1 MKGVSSNGRCRCG
14 PFARP
19 LGRCSLLLSVTALLV
34 GASPAGSAP
43 VSGHELAPVVVTG
56 TGSARLLEENP
67 VRTEVLDRETLDR
80 LQADSLQ
87 EALRFVPGLLLREI
101 HGKGGQ
107 EVWMQGLNGD
117 RVLVL
122 IDGVPVTASTGSTVD
137 LSQIGLLDV
146 DRIEIVKGAMSA
158 LYGSSAMGGVIN
170 VITRDQRAARSARLQ
185 ADLGSYGDA
194 DRGSI
199 GRARVAGRVGARGDR
214 AAAELAVNWRD
225 TDGFDLTPDRWSTQ
239 GDAGSR
245 LNVDLDTRWM
255 PDEQWRFEFRP
266 GYYRESLRNR
276 FTNSQPGV
284 GAVPFV
290 KGELATRLRLGGGA
304 HWQDRTGR
312 RLSLSALHDR
322 FDDQTWQDAVRTPER
337 DQQRDAHLTIS
348 RADATWNQ
356 PLFDRHL
363 LTLGVLAQQDTLRQT
378 QTKRVDGR
386 QVTIDEVGGEVRRET
401 VETFAQGSVF
411 FADGDVELLPGLRFE
426 NDSDFGSHWT
436 PKLNAMWWAGSWKH
450 YELRLRGGLGQGY
463 RVPNLK
469 ERHYIFDHSA
479 LGYIV
484 RGNPDLQPEESTS
497 LQLGFELLDHESG
510 ASLDVNVYHNRIRD
524 LISTVDAGM
533 DEGVLVFEY
542 ANVGRAITE
551 GVEVGFRLP
560 RMGRFS
566 AGGGYTLLLTEDR
579 ETGLELVRRP
589 RHQFKGDLTL
599 HLPEWRT
606 DLMLL
611 GEWSSDEYV
620 DAANRNKSPAWGRLD
635 LRANVTLDHGLT
647 AYAGIDNLTDV
658 HRDVSDPN
666 DLRPITPRLFYA
678 GIRWDY

>member
-1 MKGVSSNGRCRCG
+1 M
-14 PFARP
+14 F
-19 LGRCSLLLSVTALLV
+19 LLLALV
-34 GASPAGSAP
+34 CCSPAAAWAGASETQA
-43 VSGHELAPVVVTG
+43 LAPVVVTG
-56 TGSARLLEENP
+56 TGSPRLLEENP

-137 LSQIGLLDV
+137 LSQVGLLDV

-170 VITRDQRAARSARLQ
+170 VITRDPRAPRSARLQ

-194 DRGSI
+194 DRGSF
-199 GRARVAGRVGARGDR
+199 GRARLAGRVGARGER
-214 AAAELAVNWRD
+214 ASVELAVNWRD
-225 TDGFDLTPDRWSTQ
+225 TDGFDLTPNHWATQ

-245 LNVDLDTRWM
+245 LNLDLDSRWM
-255 PDEQWRFEFRP
+255 PNEQWRFEFKP
-266 GYYRESLRNR
+266 GYYRESLENR
-276 FTNSQPGV
+276 FSNSRPGV
-284 GAVPFV
+284 GAVPFI
-290 KGELATRLRLGGGA
+290 KGELATRLRIGGGA

-322 FDDQTWQDAVRTPER
+322 FEDQTWQDAVRTLRR
-337 DQQRDAHLTIS
+337 DQQRDADLTLS
-348 RADATWNQ
+348 RVDATWNQ
-356 PLFDRHL
+356 PLFEQHF

-378 QTKRVDGR
+378 QTKQMDGR
-386 QVTIDEVGGEVRRET
+386 MVVIHEVGGKVRREA
-401 VETFAQGSVF
+401 VETFLQGSVF
-411 FADGDVELLPGLRFE
+411 LADGDVELLPGLRFE

-436 PKLNAMWWAGSWKH
+436 PKLNAMWWAGSWKG

-479 LGYIV
+479 LGYII

-497 LQLGFELLDHESG
+497 FQLGFELLDHESG
-510 ASLDVNVYHNRIRD
+510 ASLDVNLYHNRIRD
-524 LISTVDAGM
+524 LISTVDAGTE
-533 DEGVLVFEY
+533 EGVLVFEY
-542 ANVGRAITE
+542 ANVGRAVTQ
-551 GVEVGFRLP
+551 GVEIGFRLP

-566 AGGGYTLLLTEDR
+566 AGGGYTLLDTEDR

-589 RHQFKGDLTL
+589 RHQFIGDLTL

-620 DAANRNKSPAWGRLD
+620 DAANRNRSPAWGRLD
-635 LRANVTLDHGLT
+635 LRANIGLDHGLT
-647 AYAGIDNLTDV
+647 AYLGIDNLTDL
-658 HRDVSDPN
+658 HRDVSDPS
-666 DLRPITPRLFYA
+666 DLRPVTPRLFYA